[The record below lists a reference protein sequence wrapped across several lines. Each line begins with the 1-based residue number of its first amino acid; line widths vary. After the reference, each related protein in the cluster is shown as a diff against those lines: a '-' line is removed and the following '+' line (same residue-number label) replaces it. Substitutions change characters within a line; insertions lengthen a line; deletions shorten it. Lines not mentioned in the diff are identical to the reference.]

1 MSEGV
6 SGGLD
11 ACLVLD
17 LSYLGLPERRNG
29 SRDGVPLRAN
39 RGTDENNAISEEMAI
54 GI

>member
-17 LSYLGLPERRNG
+17 FSYLGLPERRNG
-29 SRDGVPLRAN
+29 RDGVPLRAN
-39 RGTDENNAISEEMAI
+39 READR
-54 GI
+54 